1 MYSFPCHREAT
12 ASPLQMFS
20 FWSQATNPV
29 SLLPL
34 TNLYW
39 ASLTCAASACCPG
52 PSPGS
57 TDSNCARAL
66 FSPQLVVLGRG
77 RWLGGTGISYFSLM
91 SLHPSYLL
99 VMGLGFRF
107 PLVSMTEP
115 TTPVKAKEVPKK
127 KKKKPYGKKSE

>member
-1 MYSFPCHREAT
+1 MSSF
-12 ASPLQMFS
+12 L
-20 FWSQATNPV
+20 SQATNLV

-34 TNLYW
+34 PNLYW
-39 ASLTCAASACCPG
+39 ASLPYTAPACRPG

-57 TDSNCARAL
+57 TDSNCTRAL
-66 FSPQLVVLGRG
+66 LSPQLVVLGRG
-77 RWLGGTGISYFSLM
+77 HWLGGTGISCFSVM

-107 PLVSMTEP
+107 PLISMTEP

-127 KKKKPYGKKSE
+127 KKKPYGKKSE